1 MTEPPFPAR
10 QAVRTQRH
18 KTAKKT
24 PAATRDESSPP
35 TTKHT
40 LTPGP
45 KK

>member
-1 MTEPPFPAR
+1 MTEPQFPAR
-10 QAVRTQRH
+10 QAIRTQRP
-18 KTAKKT
+18 KTAKKK
-24 PAATRDESSPP
+24 PAAPRDESSPA